1 MLSCGGR
8 MHGYERLLEKYPE
21 YREKV
26 VLFQIAVPS
35 RTDVDEYKSLK
46 DELEKEIGRIT
57 GMR

>member
-1 MLSCGGR
+1 